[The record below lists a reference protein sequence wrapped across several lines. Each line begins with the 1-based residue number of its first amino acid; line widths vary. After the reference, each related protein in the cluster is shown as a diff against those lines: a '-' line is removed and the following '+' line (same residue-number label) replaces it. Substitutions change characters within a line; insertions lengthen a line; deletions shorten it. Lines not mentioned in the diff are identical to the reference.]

1 MCSKLG
7 VRGKGEEGEGK
18 ETLVVTLGTRG
29 LIISSSCLKIVMELS
44 WAWLRARRI
53 RVIKAVPNST
63 SFVAKIFPSFL
74 SISVV

>member
-44 WAWLRARRI
+44 
-53 RVIKAVPNST
+53 
-63 SFVAKIFPSFL
+63 
-74 SISVV
+74 